1 MKAFN
6 TKTAGRVTG
15 ASQKQLIYWDKT
27 GLVKPSVAGASGR
40 GSRRLYSFLD
50 LIQIR
55 VAKELREQGLSL
67 QKLRKAIHV
76 LKEHPEEVRHPLA
89 ELRLITDGKALFRL
103 TSDPEAL
110 EDILKRGQL
119 VSALAIKPQYD
130 YVHQR
135 VVKTIRK
142 AKEKV
147 DVLGKTYTVLVEADV
162 VDGGFIAECPALP
175 GCVTDGETPEA
186 AVRNAREAIAD
197 WLAAGEGKHLA
208 KAE

>member
-27 GLVKPSVAGASGR
+27 GLVRPSVAGASGR
-40 GSRRLYSFLD
+40 GSRRFYSFLD

-67 QKLRKAIHV
+67 QTLRKAIHV

-130 YVHQR
+130 YVRQR
-135 VVKTIRK
+135 VAKTIRTV
-142 AKEKV
+142 KEKV

-162 VDGGFIAECPALP
+162 VDGGFVAECPALP
-175 GCVTDGETPEA
+175 GCVTDGETPEQ

>member
-130 YVHQR
+130 YVRER

-147 DVLGKTYTVLVEADV
+147 DVMGKTYTILVEADV

-186 AVRNAREAIAD
+186 AARNAREAIAD

>member
-50 LIQIR
+50 LVQIR

-147 DVLGKTYTVLVEADV
+147 DVMGKTYTVLVEADV
-162 VDGGFIAECPALP
+162 VDGGFVAECPALP

-197 WLAAGEGKHLA
+197 WLAAGKGKHLA

>member
-1 MKAFN
+1 M
-6 TKTAGRVTG
+6 
-15 ASQKQLIYWDKT
+15 
-27 GLVKPSVAGASGR
+27 
-40 GSRRLYSFLD
+40 
-50 LIQIR
+50 
-55 VAKELREQGLSL
+55 
-67 QKLRKAIHV
+67 
-76 LKEHPEEVRHPLA
+76 RHPLA

-103 TSDPEAL
+103 TSDPEVL

-119 VSALAIKPQYD
+119 VSTLAIKPQYD

-162 VDGGFIAECPALP
+162 VDGGFVAECPALP

-197 WLAAGEGKHLA
+197 WLAAGKGKHLA

>member
-15 ASQKQLIYWDKT
+15 ASQRQLIYWDKT

-103 TSDPEAL
+103 TSDPEVL

-119 VSALAIKPQYD
+119 VSTLAIKPQYD

-147 DVLGKTYTVLVEADV
+147 DVMGKTYTVLVEADV
-162 VDGGFIAECPALP
+162 VDGGFVAECPALP

-197 WLAAGEGKHLA
+197 WLAAGKGKHLA

>member
-27 GLVKPSVAGASGR
+27 GLVKPSVAGALGR

-67 QKLRKAIHV
+67 QKLRKALHV

-110 EDILKRGQL
+110 EDVLKRGQL
-119 VSALAIKPQYD
+119 VTALAIKPQYD

-147 DVLGKTYTVLVEADV
+147 VVSGKTYTVFVEADV
-162 VDGGFIAECPALP
+162 VDGGFVAECPALP
-175 GCVTDGETPEA
+175 GCVTDGETPEQ

>member
-50 LIQIR
+50 LVQIR

-147 DVLGKTYTVLVEADV
+147 DVMGKTYTVLVEADV
-162 VDGGFIAECPALP
+162 VDGGFVAECPALP

>member
-89 ELRLITDGKALFRL
+89 ELRLITDGKAVFRL

-197 WLAAGEGKHLA
+197 WLAAGKGKHLA

>member
-67 QKLRKAIHV
+67 QKLRKAIRV
-76 LKEHPEEVRHPLA
+76 LKEHPDQVRHPLA

-130 YVHQR
+130 YVRQR
-135 VVKTIRK
+135 VAKTIRK
-142 AKEKV
+142 VKEKV
-147 DVLGKTYTVLVEADV
+147 DVMGKTYTVLVEADV
-162 VDGGFIAECPALP
+162 VDGGFVAECPALP
-175 GCVTDGETPEA
+175 GCVTDGETPEQ